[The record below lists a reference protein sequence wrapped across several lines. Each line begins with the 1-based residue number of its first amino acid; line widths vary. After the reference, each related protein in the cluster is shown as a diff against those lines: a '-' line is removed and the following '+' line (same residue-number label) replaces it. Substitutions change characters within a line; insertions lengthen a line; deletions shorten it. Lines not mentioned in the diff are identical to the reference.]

1 MYQVPVIEAIRITGA
16 TCKASGLYQRLQR
29 HRSREAAAEEIATA
43 EYDRIND
50 LVSLGGEAAGG
61 GRGGGKTTTPP
72 AASLSKAAMLDAALD
87 ALPEW
92 CDRDSSRKSMT
103 RRARKNLTQAHLS
116 RLTGQVE
123 KRYYDGRYSAA
134 YKAATLSVQ
143 SALVGDEKKYGTG
156 LRATV
161 NRVNKE
167 MLNSPHDKKLTKSTI
182 YNAVARGDFGVSP
195 LKNGRRGLIPPELT
209 HGLACHSVMMQASG
223 EGEASSLKMR
233 AISSAI
239 TLGTKFENKFSSD
252 YIWRKTRLDHP
263 RLICPAK
270 AIDNEDRRVDWL
282 TYQNITDW
290 NIAAKSFLISIG
302 MGTEDRGLI
311 RKCFVWFLFSF
322 ADNSTNSLV
331 CSFVSFQT
339 PSRATWV
346 LSTKTMS
353 IGF

>member
-1 MYQVPVIEAIRITGA
+1 
-16 TCKASGLYQRLQR
+16 
-29 HRSREAAAEEIATA
+29 
-43 EYDRIND
+43 
-50 LVSLGGEAAGG
+50 
-61 GRGGGKTTTPP
+61 
-72 AASLSKAAMLDAALD
+72 MLDAALD

-143 SALVGDEKKYGTG
+143 SAAAGEKKYGTG

>member
-1 MYQVPVIEAIRITGA
+1 
-16 TCKASGLYQRLQR
+16 
-29 HRSREAAAEEIATA
+29 
-43 EYDRIND
+43 
-50 LVSLGGEAAGG
+50 
-61 GRGGGKTTTPP
+61 
-72 AASLSKAAMLDAALD
+72 
-87 ALPEW
+87 
-92 CDRDSSRKSMT
+92 MT

-134 YKAATLSVQ
+134 YKAATLTVQ

>member
-1 MYQVPVIEAIRITGA
+1 
-16 TCKASGLYQRLQR
+16 
-29 HRSREAAAEEIATA
+29 
-43 EYDRIND
+43 
-50 LVSLGGEAAGG
+50 
-61 GRGGGKTTTPP
+61 
-72 AASLSKAAMLDAALD
+72 MLDAALD
-87 ALPEW
+87 TLPEW

-143 SALVGDEKKYGTG
+143 SVLVGEKKYGTG

-209 HGLACHSVMMQASG
+209 HGLACHSVMMQVSG

-233 AISSAI
+233 AILSAI
-239 TLGTKFENKFSSD
+239 TLGTQFENKFSTD
-252 YIWRKTRLDHP
+252 YLWRKTRLDHP
-263 RLICPAK
+263 RLIFPAK

-290 NIAAKSFLISIG
+290 NIAAKNFLISIG
-302 MGTEDRGLI
+302 MGTEDQGLI
-311 RKCFVWFLFSF
+311 RKCFVCFLF
-322 ADNSTNSLV
+322 LI
-331 CSFVSFQT
+331 C
-339 PSRATWV
+339 R
-346 LSTKTMS
+346 
-353 IGF
+353 